1 MPSACIEAA
10 PPCTLVGDEH
20 GHTVVACGDDLRF
33 VDPQQRLE
41 GQRLQ
46 NKVRLKGDAR
56 FVARSCW
63 NRPCM
68 QRSQQSAKA
77 KAVCSACLESRLR
90 QRPSALHEGQMRMQ
104 EGRAVFTGCGRIP
117 AHR

>member
-1 MPSACIEAA
+1 
-10 PPCTLVGDEH
+10 
-20 GHTVVACGDDLRF
+20 
-33 VDPQQRLE
+33 
-41 GQRLQ
+41 
-46 NKVRLKGDAR
+46 
-56 FVARSCW
+56 
-63 NRPCM
+63 M